1 MLSITTDSI
10 HMKVWTFYSP
20 NYGTD
25 KELVYCCSIRLF
37 TRILVFVCMFSKR
50 HKALHWFIK
59 PSGLRLK
66 IAMML
71 FTSCLCFWIS
81 GTDALYSV
89 FLLLFI
95 YLFFR
100 YSCYLGLNGCLVQF
114 LAINQIKLTSQS
126 TLYCK
131 TTTLHCT
138 WKSTIPPLT
147 TMWRGKNSFKSTNI
161 TYNRLWASGHL

>member
-50 HKALHWFIK
+50 HKALHWFI
-59 PSGLRLK
+59 R
-66 IAMML
+66 IASENSDDAFHLLPML
-71 FTSCLCFWIS
+71 LDIWHWCT
-81 GTDALYSV
+81 V
-89 FLLLFI
+89 FCVLAFI

-114 LAINQIKLTSQS
+114 LAINQIKLTYQS

-161 TYNRLWASGHL
+161 TYNRLGASGHL